1 MEKYND
7 NDIMNVI
14 TCQPYTSKLPKM
26 GQPDLDF
33 TAPEVQ
39 TQSLCTPNSDMF
51 SLGLLIT
58 FLYNNGRSLIMANMN
73 ASNYL
78 KQLDAVNIF
87 FC

>member
-1 MEKYND
+1 
-7 NDIMNVI
+7 
-14 TCQPYTSKLPKM
+14 M

-58 FLYNNGRSLIMANMN
+58 FLYNNGRSLITANLN

-78 KQLDAVNIF
+78 KQLDSVSMENKTKQKNQCYF
-87 FC
+87 FSFE